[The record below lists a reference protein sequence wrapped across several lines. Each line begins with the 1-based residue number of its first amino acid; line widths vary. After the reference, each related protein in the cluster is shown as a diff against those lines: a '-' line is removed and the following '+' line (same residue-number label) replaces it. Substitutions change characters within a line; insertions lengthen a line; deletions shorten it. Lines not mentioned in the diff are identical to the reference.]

1 MSGNNSGPRRTVLAK
16 ATSILDA
23 FAGNRVT
30 MSLSDLARATGLP
43 ASTVHRLAGELVAWG
58 GLERTEDGGY
68 AVGLRLWE
76 IGARSRCSHRLRES
90 ALPFLQDLFD
100 LTRQH
105 VQLAVIDGNDVLL
118 IEKIS
123 DPRAVGTVG
132 RPGGRLPLHATAVGK
147 ALLAASGPD
156 FQASILSR
164 PLIAYTPHT
173 VTSAHALSRELA
185 EARERG
191 FALSTEELTLGVV
204 SCASVIA
211 SPGLAPTAA
220 ISVVMP
226 ADCGPPRRWAHSVT
240 TTAAAIGRV
249 LVQRRG
255 SVAISAQLTGAQASR
270 TPGTGGISESVGRAP
285 GNRVSDKPSR

>member
-1 MSGNNSGPRRTVLAK
+1 MLEK

-23 FAGNRVT
+23 FAGNRVS

-43 ASTVHRLAGELVAWG
+43 ASTVHRLGGELVAWG

-76 IGARSRCSHRLRES
+76 ISTRSWYSHGLREVS
-90 ALPFLQDLFD
+90 MPYLRDLFD

-132 RPGGRLPLHATAVGK
+132 KPGGRLPLHATAIGK
-147 ALLAASGPD
+147 ALLAASD
-156 FQASILSR
+156 LDVQANILGRPLVAYTPNTVTAARILSR
-164 PLIAYTPHT
+164 EVAQ
-173 VTSAHALSRELA
+173 
-185 EARERG
+185 ARDRG
-191 FALSTEELTLGVV
+191 FALSSEELTEGVV
-204 SCASVIA
+204 SCAAAVV
-211 SPGLAPTAA
+211 GLGAVSAAA

-226 ADCGPPRRWAHSVT
+226 ANSGPPRRWAHSVT
-240 TTAAAIGRV
+240 TAAAAIGRA
-249 LVQRRG
+249 LSQKKGSAAIGPQRTGVQG
-255 SVAISAQLTGAQASR
+255 SRVCGGVGAAAWEPTTGSQSL
-270 TPGTGGISESVGRAP
+270 
-285 GNRVSDKPSR
+285 

>member
-1 MSGNNSGPRRTVLAK
+1 MLEK

-23 FAGNRVT
+23 FAGNRMS

-58 GLERTEDGGY
+58 GLERTEDGEY

-76 IGARSRCSHRLRES
+76 IATRSRCSRGLREV
-90 ALPFLQDLFD
+90 AMPHLQDLFD

-105 VQLAVIDGNDVLL
+105 VQLAVLDGNDVLL

-132 RPGGRLPLHATAVGK
+132 RPGGRLPLHATAIGK

-156 FQASILSR
+156 FQASILGC
-164 PLIAYTPHT
+164 PLVAYTPHT
-173 VTSAHALSRELA
+173 VTAAHLLSRELA
-185 EARERG
+185 EARDRG
-191 FALSTEELTLGVV
+191 FALSSEELTVGVV
-204 SCASVIA
+204 SCAAGIMG
-211 SPGLAPTAA
+211 PGLVPRAA

-226 ADCGPPRRWAHSVT
+226 ANSGPPRRWAHSVT
-240 TTAAAIGRV
+240 TAAAAIGRA
-249 LVQRRG
+249 LVQQKG
-255 SVAISAQLTGAQASR
+255 SVAMSAQLTGVHASR
-270 TPGTGGISESVGRAP
+270 VLIGGVGTGARESSTG
-285 GNRVSDKPSR
+285 